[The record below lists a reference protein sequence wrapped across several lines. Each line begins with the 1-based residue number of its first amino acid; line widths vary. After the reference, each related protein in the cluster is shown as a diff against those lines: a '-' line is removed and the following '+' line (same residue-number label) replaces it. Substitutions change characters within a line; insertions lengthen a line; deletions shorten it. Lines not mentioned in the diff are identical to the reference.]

1 MTPPDTDDMTA
12 VLAWLDQFQGLQPN
26 GTELADPAAAARAAA
41 KAGREASRDL
51 PFDGDPTGFTALLES
66 LAGKDDGS

>member
-12 VLAWLDQFQGLQPN
+12 VLAWLDQFQDLHPDS
-26 GTELADPAAAARAAA
+26 TELADPAAAARAAA

-51 PFDGDPTGFTALLES
+51 PFDGDPTGFTALLET
-66 LAGKDDGS
+66 LAHKDSGS